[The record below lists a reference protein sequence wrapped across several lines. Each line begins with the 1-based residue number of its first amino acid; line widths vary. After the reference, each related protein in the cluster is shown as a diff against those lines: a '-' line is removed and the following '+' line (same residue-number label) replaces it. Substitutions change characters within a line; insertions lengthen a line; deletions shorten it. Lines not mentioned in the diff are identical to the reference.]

1 MSANWFRYCL
11 CMSSSDSERIR
22 QTTATLSP
30 EQALDA
36 LGLSEYLAT
45 TEQLTSLKL
54 FSNHLRLD
62 IQSDSGI
69 NYRLMRASKAL
80 GVEFIKVNA
89 RCAALDASFD
99 SCFYRGIRPSPD
111 ELDSLLARFLPEDT
125 LDTLVRNQD
134 VDELTRLLSSGLDP
148 NAPLGDEPLIY
159 ACVHYRSLSM
169 FTLLLKQG
177 ANPEESD
184 SAGQDLMTRLFAD
197 NDRRLAPFIE
207 ALLQQGWPAHY
218 RLPDG
223 GSILWHAFAL
233 DYELAARL
241 HRQGFPFLRP
251 HGIYNAGTTEQ
262 QIKIAIRHQD
272 QPVLQRL
279 LSGLSLNYDQL
290 MVLAG
295 LCTQVDNLLGFKL
308 LESLGLKLE
317 DNSDDMVELL
327 QGAAASGAFRLVAYL
342 LLKAE
347 ALMLDID
354 DCVADLVEYLVAD
367 DRAHRL
373 IAILANRIRL
383 FDHNRAIG
391 TAIHHNALKNLEIL
405 LKANKPTRYRSP
417 LLHDYLEDLSPESAR
432 MLLAAGENPAE
443 TNVDGE
449 TVFEALLR
457 QRPNEEALH
466 QVFHT
471 ALFNLPVSE
480 YIWLLI
486 AYRDTQGFEQAWL
499 RLRNKQPENH
509 QGDTLLLH
517 ACRHG
522 AHDTVA
528 FLLAREQPLDHKDLD
543 GNTALAI
550 SVAKGHLGIT
560 RLLLDAGAEAND
572 TLKIPSRSTRASHR
586 SLEVLLGT
594 LSRLRQE
601 AEALREPLP
610 PHGRAP
616 LLCYAAYRGD
626 LAMAQLLLE
635 RGATLPASD
644 SEGCSALYFAV
655 ANGHRQ
661 LTEYLLAQGADAL
674 EWFKGESLL
683 HIACYRGHGALIPC
697 LLQAGLSL
705 EDGNDADGDTPLH
718 LAARMGAMHDED
730 LCTQLIAAGSV
741 LDSQNRRG
749 QTPLMSAIL
758 MLSHKSAAVLLQAGA
773 SAGVLDKKGK
783 SAFDYFRVLG
793 IPAPGLDLGALK
805 PAGFWYRLHKLTLGL
820 GRVTVWYILPS
831 VLALG
836 LVWFFAPTWLTA
848 MGMGIVAW
856 WTLALLIGVKQR
868 QDTQEPLPQLLMP
881 LGNFSRAEDEIRY
894 MASWDDDNMDIPL
907 AQPRLRA

>member
-11 CMSSSDSERIR
+11 CVSSNDSERIR
-22 QTTATLSP
+22 QTMATLPP
-30 EQALDA
+30 EQALES
-36 LGLSEYLAT
+36 LGLSGC
-45 TEQLTSLKL
+45 LTPGEHISSLKL

-62 IQSDSGI
+62 IHSDSGI

-80 GVEFIKVNA
+80 GVEFIKVHA
-89 RCAALDASFD
+89 RCGALDASFD
-99 SCFYRGIRPSPD
+99 SCFYRGVRPTPG

-134 VDELTRLLSSGLDP
+134 VAELTRLLSTGLDP

-159 ACVHYRSLSM
+159 ASVHYRSLSM
-169 FTLLLKQG
+169 FTLLLEQG
-177 ANPEESD
+177 ANPEEID
-184 SAGQDLMTRLFAD
+184 SNGQDLMTRLFAE
-197 NDRRLAPFIE
+197 NDKRLAPFIE
-207 ALLQQGWPAHY
+207 VLLQQGWPSHH

-251 HGIYNAGTTEQ
+251 HGIYNSGSTEQ
-262 QIKIAIRHQD
+262 HIKVAIRHQD

-279 LSGLSLNYDQL
+279 LSGLNLNYDQL

-308 LESLGLKLE
+308 LESRGLKLE

-327 QGAAASGAFRLVAYL
+327 QGAASSGAFRLVAYL

-367 DRAHRL
+367 DRAQRL

-391 TAIHHNALKNLEIL
+391 TAIHHKALKNLEIL

-432 MLLAAGENPAE
+432 MLLDAGENPAE

-449 TVFEALLR
+449 TVFEALLH
-457 QRPNEEALH
+457 QRPNEVALH
-466 QVFHT
+466 QVFHR
-471 ALFNLPVSE
+471 ALFDLPVNE

-522 AHDTVA
+522 ARDIVA
-528 FLLAREQPLDHKDLD
+528 FLLDREQPLDHKDHD

-550 SVAKGHLGIT
+550 AVSRGHLDIA
-560 RLLLDAGAEAND
+560 RRLLDAGAKAND
-572 TLKIPSRSTRASHR
+572 TLKIPSRSARASHR

-601 AEALREPLP
+601 AEALREPLL

-616 LLCYAAYRGD
+616 LLCYAAYLGD

-644 SEGCSALYFAV
+644 REGCSALYFAV

-661 LTEYLLAQGADAL
+661 LTEYLLAQGADAQ

-683 HIACYRGHGALIPC
+683 HIACYRGHGRLIPS

-730 LCTQLIAAGSV
+730 LCSQLIAAGSV
-741 LDSQNRRG
+741 LDSQNLHG
-749 QTPLMSAIL
+749 QTPLMGAIL
-758 MLSHKSAAVLLQAGA
+758 MLSHKSAAILLKAGA
-773 SAGVLDKKGK
+773 SAEVLNKKGK
-783 SAFDYFRVLG
+783 SAFDYFHALG
-793 IPAPGLDLGALK
+793 IPAPGLDLTALK
-805 PAGFWYRLHKLTLGL
+805 PGGFWYRLHKLTLGL
-820 GRVTVWYILPS
+820 GRVTMWYLLPS
-831 VLALG
+831 ALALG
-836 LVWFFAPTWLTA
+836 LVWSFARDWLPA
-848 MGMGIVAW
+848 LGIGIAAW
-856 WTLALLIGVKQR
+856 WALALVISVKQR
-868 QDTQEPLPQLLMP
+868 RDSLESLPQLLTP
-881 LGNFSRAEDEIRY
+881 QGNVSRAEDEMRF
-894 MASWDDDNMDIPL
+894 MASWDDEAMDIPL
-907 AQPRLRA
+907 APPRLRA